1 MYRATITCRL
11 SRIDQENVS
20 SKVDQWKSRYDREKL
35 YFRPHLHE
43 DTHEND
49 VQQNSEID
57 SEMKDE
63 GTEESVYLTR
73 HRKSRDGKTLLFV
86 HQTTWQR
93 QLLKRYAD
101 VHCMLVR
108 RYILNHQ
115 VPPPPAPA
123 PLFFVAVKTNVDYQI
138 VASFV
143 THDETTESI
152 TEALGVLRQWNPG
165 WSAGYLFHRSLR
177 TGNQC
182 YREYLKSCD
191 SFTVSCFQIRFNGKE
206 KLYIASLVYKF
217 SGKSLMLNKK

>member
-1 MYRATITCRL
+1 MEIPIWPGKTLLQTT
-11 SRIDQENVS
+11 SP
-20 SKVDQWKSRYDREKL
+20 WRYQRG
-35 YFRPHLHE
+35 
-43 DTHEND
+43 TN

-115 VPPPPAPA
+115 VPPPPLVLCCSEDKCGLPNSGIFCHSRWDDGVYNWSTWRSS
-123 PLFFVAVKTNVDYQI
+123 PMEPWLECWLSFSQI
-138 VASFV
+138 
-143 THDETTESI
+143 
-152 TEALGVLRQWNPG
+152 
-165 WSAGYLFHRSLR
+165 SANR
-177 TGNQC
+177 
-182 YREYLKSCD
+182 KS
-191 SFTVSCFQIRFNGKE
+191 
-206 KLYIASLVYKF
+206 
-217 SGKSLMLNKK
+217 MLSRVP

>member
-1 MYRATITCRL
+1 
-11 SRIDQENVS
+11 
-20 SKVDQWKSRYDREKL
+20 
-35 YFRPHLHE
+35 
-43 DTHEND
+43 
-49 VQQNSEID
+49 
-57 SEMKDE
+57 MKDE

-115 VPPPPAPA
+115 VPPPPA

-191 SFTVSCFQIRFNGKE
+191 SFTVSCFQISFNGKE
-206 KLYIASLVYKF
+206 KLYTASLAYKF

>member
-86 HQTTWQR
+86 HQTRWQR

-115 VPPPPAPA
+115 VPPPPA

-165 WSAGYLFHRSLR
+165 WR

-191 SFTVSCFQIRFNGKE
+191 SFTVSCFQISFNGKE
-206 KLYIASLVYKF
+206 KLYTASLAYKF
-217 SGKSLMLNKK
+217 SGKSLMLNKKWLH

>member
-1 MYRATITCRL
+1 MEIPIWPGKTLLQTT
-11 SRIDQENVS
+11 SP
-20 SKVDQWKSRYDREKL
+20 WRYQRG
-35 YFRPHLHE
+35 
-43 DTHEND
+43 TN
-49 VQQNSEID
+49 VQQNSEIG

-115 VPPPPAPA
+115 VPPPPRPA

-152 TEALGVLRQWNPG
+152 TEALGVLRLVGVLVIFFTDLCEQEINAIE
-165 WSAGYLFHRSLR
+165 S
-177 TGNQC
+177 T
-182 YREYLKSCD
+182 LKAAIHLQ
-191 SFTVSCFQIRFNGKE
+191 FLAFK
-206 KLYIASLVYKF
+206 
-217 SGKSLMLNKK
+217 

>member
-1 MYRATITCRL
+1 MKACINTFKPLFSPSCNWRFAPKLSDIRNQMYRATITCRL

-20 SKVDQWKSRYDREKL
+20 SKVDQWKSRYDLEKL

-93 QLLKRYAD
+93 QLLKIYAD

-115 VPPPPAPA
+115 VPLR
-123 PLFFVAVKTNVDYQI
+123 PL
-138 VASFV
+138 
-143 THDETTESI
+143 
-152 TEALGVLRQWNPG
+152 VLCCSEDKCGLPN
-165 WSAGYLFHRSLR
+165 
-177 TGNQC
+177 
-182 YREYLKSCD
+182 
-191 SFTVSCFQIRFNGKE
+191 
-206 KLYIASLVYKF
+206 
-217 SGKSLMLNKK
+217 SGIFCHSR